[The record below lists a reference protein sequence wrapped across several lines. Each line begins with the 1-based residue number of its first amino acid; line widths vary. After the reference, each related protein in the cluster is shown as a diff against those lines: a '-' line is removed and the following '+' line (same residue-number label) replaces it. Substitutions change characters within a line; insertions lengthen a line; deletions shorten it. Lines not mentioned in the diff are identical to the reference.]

1 MPLRTR
7 VCDLLGIEAPI
18 LQAGMA
24 NSTNAELV
32 AAVSNAGGLGI
43 LGGVDRE
50 PDELVAEI
58 GRIRALTDRPFG
70 VNLVLAKCSAEQ
82 WEACFSLRPPVI
94 STSWGDASV
103 VTERAHALG
112 CRVLHQVNT
121 TAGAA
126 AAVAARVDLIAAQGS
141 DGGGHVGSV
150 STMALVPQVVD
161 VAGDLPVVAAGG
173 IADGRGV
180 AAAFALG
187 AEGVLVGTRFL
198 ATFEAPIPDG
208 WKAALLASPA
218 ERAVLSAVPDLVWGT
233 DWPGA
238 TGRVLRNRLIAE
250 WEEATAAAVTERAA
264 EIASAIDAA
273 RAAGDLDFVPLWAGQ
288 GVGLLREVVP
298 AAEVVRALVAEA
310 EVVLR
315 ERLPRFVQSDHNPPT
330 LVAAAS
336 VNRV

>member
-1 MPLRTR
+1 
-7 VCDLLGIEAPI
+7 
-18 LQAGMA
+18 
-24 NSTNAELV
+24 
-32 AAVSNAGGLGI
+32 VSNAGGLGI

-50 PDELVAEI
+50 PDELIAEV

-82 WEACFSLRPPVI
+82 WEACFSLRPSLI
-94 STSWGDASV
+94 NTSWGDAAV
-103 VTERAHALG
+103 ITDRAHALG

-126 AAVAARVDLIAAQGS
+126 AAVAAGVDLIAAQGS

-150 STMALVPQVVD
+150 STLALVPQVVD
-161 VAGDLPVVAAGG
+161 VAGEIPVVAAGG

-180 AAAFALG
+180 AAALALG

-198 ATFEAPIPDG
+198 ATFEAAITDG

-218 ERAVLSAVPDLVWGT
+218 ERAVISDIPDLVWGT

-250 WEEATAAAVTERAA
+250 WEAATAADVTERAA
-264 EIASAIDAA
+264 EIATAIDAA
-273 RAAGDLDFVPLWAGQ
+273 RVAGDLDFVPLWAGQ
-288 GVGLLREVVP
+288 GVGLLREVVS

-315 ERLPRFVQSDHNPPT
+315 ERLPRFVPGDHEGALAT
-330 LVAAAS
+330 AS
-336 VNRV
+336 ASGKAVNRV